1 MVAAWRYRPGRTWV
15 YRLDPRVKILTLVI
29 PVIIATQV
37 SDIRVMTVLLI
48 AGAWYYVSAR
58 IPWREIR
65 GIWTFFTIFVLV
77 LVSLNALVFTGGGQ
91 FGVVSRRLAS
101 WPWVNI
107 NTHFP
112 FFHPST
118 YHLTAAV
125 LLYVLTQAMRLYAIA
140 VYAFSFPFVVDPAD
154 LGVAFRRLGLPDKL
168 AFATDMAFRFVP
180 VLGRELQTT
189 IDAQRVR
196 GYELDSVRGGPI
208 ARAVRIAPVVVPVVL
223 NAILGAED
231 IIDAM
236 DLRGFGTGKRTWLR
250 NLVYSNLDRVALA
263 VMVVGLVVA
272 TVANLSGHL
281 GVWYPPGWE

>member
-1 MVAAWRYRPGRTWV
+1 VVAAWRYRPGRTWV
-15 YRLDPRVKILTLVI
+15 YRLDPRVKVLTLII

-37 SDIRVMTVLLI
+37 SDIRVMTILLI
-48 AGAWYYVSAR
+48 AGAWYYLSAR
-58 IPWREIR
+58 IPRREIG

-101 WPWVNI
+101 WPWVSI

-112 FFHPST
+112 FLHPST

-140 VYAFSFPFVVDPAD
+140 VYAFSFPFIVDPAD

-196 GYELDSVRGGPI
+196 GYELDRVRGGPI

-250 NLVYSNLDRVALA
+250 NLVYSTLDWVALA
-263 VMVVGLVVA
+263 VMVVGLVAA
-272 TVANLSGHL
+272 TVANLTGHL